1 MAYQLTQDCIDMDVE
16 MSATAHAVLVVLC
29 RHADENGQNCF
40 PSAPVIMKKSHLF
53 ERTVRKAIKEL
64 EAAGWISVTQAVG
77 MPRHFSISVDRIR
90 EATPAKNVPP
100 VQSDTPAK
108 NVPPDKNVPPYINR
122 PEPRTKIAGE
132 GVQKCTGTGAKNS
145 PLRDQLREQEKDR
158 EETAPASSPE
168 SGTCDVTASDLC
180 PSVDAFAL
188 SSETPQAAEKPKKG
202 KKAKKGNAEEV
213 DFYDLPESMIR
224 DWKTHR
230 GTTAKITQTVVDA
243 FRREAEKV
251 GKTLEFAVRYSI
263 EHNWRGFFAKW
274 YLKEETKSGGESI
287 SNVGTLP
294 DQSRNPFYFP
304 DGGRPNRKTT
314 EVPRDYDA
322 TAEASDLVGRM
333 LG

>member
-64 EAAGWISVTQAVG
+64 EAAGWISVTQAAG

-100 VQSDTPAK
+100 
-108 NVPPDKNVPPYINR
+108 DKNVPPYLNR

-158 EETAPASSPE
+158 EEITCASSPE
-168 SGTCDVTASDLC
+168 NGTGDVTASDLY

-188 SSETPQAAEKPKKG
+188 SSEIPKAAEKPNKG

-274 YLKEETKSGGESI
+274 YLKEEAKSGGESI

-304 DGGRPNRKTT
+304 DGGRTNRKTT

>member
-1 MAYQLTQDCIDMDVE
+1 MSFQLMQDCNDMSCD
-16 MSATAHAVLVVLC
+16 MSSTEHAVLMVLC
-29 RHADENGQNCF
+29 RYADDDGNNCF
-40 PSAPVIMKKSHLF
+40 PSTAEIARCSHFAVLP
-53 ERTVRKAIKEL
+53 VRKAIAGL
-64 EAAGWISVTQAVG
+64 EASGWIKSQQESGKKRFFTVDVAKIRGALPLPNQVG
-77 MPRHFSISVDRIR
+77 GINQHPRIDRYGGIDQTVGIDQHPDPVLINTPTPYQSI
-90 EATPAKNVPP
+90 
-100 VQSDTPAK
+100 
-108 NVPPDKNVPPYINR
+108 
-122 PEPRTKIAGE
+122 PRKEHI
-132 GVQKCTGTGAKNS
+132 K
-145 PLRDQLREQEKDR
+145 EQEKDR
-158 EETAPASSPE
+158 EETAPASRPE

-188 SSETPQAAEKPKKG
+188 SSETPKAAEKSKKG

-213 DFYDLPESMIR
+213 DFYDLQESMIR

-274 YLKEETKSGGESI
+274 YLKEEAKSGGESI

>member
-1 MAYQLTQDCIDMDVE
+1 MAYQLMQDCNDMHCE
-16 MSATAHAVLVVLC
+16 MSSTEHAVLMVLC
-29 RHADENGQNCF
+29 RFADEDGANCY
-40 PSAPVIMKKSHLF
+40 PSVAEIARCSHF
-53 ERTVRKAIKEL
+53 AEKPVRKAL
-64 EAAGWISVTQAVG
+64 AALQSGGWIGSTQNPGKKRFFEINAEKIKKGVAAAKSQPLVNVAPLVYRPG
-77 MPRHFSISVDRIR
+77 VVDRQGGTDR
-90 EATPAKNVPP
+90 PGVVDRPLPP
-100 VQSDTPAK
+100 LSIDKDTPGQSTSRK
-108 NVPPDKNVPPYINR
+108 EHIK
-122 PEPRTKIAGE
+122 
-132 GVQKCTGTGAKNS
+132 
-145 PLRDQLREQEKDR
+145 EQEKDR
-158 EETAPASSPE
+158 EETAPASNPE

-188 SSETPQAAEKPKKG
+188 SGETPKAAEKPKKG

-274 YLKEETKSGGESI
+274 YLKEEAKSGGESI

>member
-1 MAYQLTQDCIDMDVE
+1 MDVE

-64 EAAGWISVTQAVG
+64 EAAGWISVTQAAG

-188 SSETPQAAEKPKKG
+188 SSETPKAAEKPKKG

-274 YLKEETKSGGESI
+274 YLKEEAKSGGESI

>member
-1 MAYQLTQDCIDMDVE
+1 M
-16 MSATAHAVLVVLC
+16 
-29 RHADENGQNCF
+29 
-40 PSAPVIMKKSHLF
+40 PP
-53 ERTVRKAIKEL
+53 KE
-64 EAAGWISVTQAVG
+64 
-77 MPRHFSISVDRIR
+77 
-90 EATPAKNVPP
+90 
-100 VQSDTPAK
+100 
-108 NVPPDKNVPPYINR
+108 
-122 PEPRTKIAGE
+122 KIE
-132 GVQKCTGTGAKNS
+132 
-145 PLRDQLREQEKDR
+145 R
-158 EETAPASSPE
+158 EEEKSKVSCSLPDGSS
-168 SGTCDVTASDLC
+168 AADLC
-180 PSVDAFAL
+180 PSVNEFGLTNEPAFV
-188 SSETPQAAEKPKKG
+188 AEKPKKG

-274 YLKEETKSGGESI
+274 YLKEEAKSGGESI

-322 TAEASDLVGRM
+322 TAEAADLVGRM

>member
-1 MAYQLTQDCIDMDVE
+1 M
-16 MSATAHAVLVVLC
+16 
-29 RHADENGQNCF
+29 
-40 PSAPVIMKKSHLF
+40 
-53 ERTVRKAIKEL
+53 
-64 EAAGWISVTQAVG
+64 
-77 MPRHFSISVDRIR
+77 
-90 EATPAKNVPP
+90 
-100 VQSDTPAK
+100 
-108 NVPPDKNVPPYINR
+108 
-122 PEPRTKIAGE
+122 
-132 GVQKCTGTGAKNS
+132 
-145 PLRDQLREQEKDR
+145 
-158 EETAPASSPE
+158 
-168 SGTCDVTASDLC
+168 
-180 PSVDAFAL
+180 
-188 SSETPQAAEKPKKG
+188 
-202 KKAKKGNAEEV
+202 

-274 YLKEETKSGGESI
+274 YLKEEAKSGGESI

>member
-1 MAYQLTQDCIDMDVE
+1 MAYQLMQDCNDMHCE
-16 MSATAHAVLVVLC
+16 MSSTEHAVLMVLC
-29 RHADENGQNCF
+29 RYADEQGNNCF
-40 PSAPVIMKKSHLF
+40 PSTAEIARCSHFAVLP
-53 ERTVRKAIKEL
+53 VRKAIAGLEL
-64 EAAGWISVTQAVG
+64 SGWITSRQEAGKKRFFTVNAQKIRGSLPLANQDG
-77 MPRHFSISVDRIR
+77 GINQHPRIDQYGGTNQDGGINQHLDPVSI
-90 EATPAKNVPP
+90 
-100 VQSDTPAK
+100 DTPT
-108 NVPPDKNVPPYINR
+108 PYQSI
-122 PEPRTKIAGE
+122 PRKEHI
-132 GVQKCTGTGAKNS
+132 K
-145 PLRDQLREQEKDR
+145 EQEKDR
-158 EETAPASSPE
+158 EENAPASNPE

-188 SSETPQAAEKPKKG
+188 SGETPQAAEKTKKG

-274 YLKEETKSGGESI
+274 YLKEEAKSGGESI